1 MARSEVIS
9 LVARRHS
16 HKFWQILMQNLRRVR
31 KKVVDVLG
39 DGLPEQVLL
48 LQGRAPLHFQA
59 DRLHWRT
66 SSDWR
71 LTSDYCESAAAA
83 ADENDRPARR
93 AGKGVTWL
101 RSSTNRSARVRH
113 FLAWAP
119 YTVAGRPDISRFND
133 RTWFWLKFGLR
144 IAAITFSV
152 KNASVLWLIS
162 FVVTHIWDFLPQSLH
177 CNNFPG
183 IS

>member
-1 MARSEVIS
+1 MFGKKWSMYLATASLSRSCC
-9 LVARRHS
+9 
-16 HKFWQILMQNLRRVR
+16 F
-31 KKVVDVLG
+31 
-39 DGLPEQVLL
+39 
-48 LQGRAPLHFQA
+48 RAELHCIFRPTVFIGA
-59 DRLHWRT
+59 P
-66 SSDWR
+66 R
-71 LTSDYCESAAAA
+71 LTDYCESAAAA